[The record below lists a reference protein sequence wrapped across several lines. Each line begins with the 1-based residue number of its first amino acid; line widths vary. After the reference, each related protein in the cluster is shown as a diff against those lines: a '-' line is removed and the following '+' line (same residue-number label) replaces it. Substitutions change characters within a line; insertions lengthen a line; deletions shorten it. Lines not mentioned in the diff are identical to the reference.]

1 MFNNVLD
8 DDILDLAMQL
18 NLGIFEYNKR
28 CGYLLKPEF
37 MRRKDRRLD
46 PFAESTVDG
55 IIAGTVHI
63 HVISG
68 QFMTDRR
75 VGTYVEVDMYGLP
88 ADTVRKKFRTK
99 IVPSNGINPVYDEE
113 PFVFKKVIFFFFEQA
128 VAGKKL
134 ALMIL
139 SDVIINE
146 INEEILGKITKK
158 LKEFN
163 ESQSSEFLLI
173 IEGR

>member
-1 MFNNVLD
+1 
-8 DDILDLAMQL
+8 MQL
-18 NLGIFEYNKR
+18 NLGIFEYNQR

-68 QFMTDRR
+68 QFLTDKR

-99 IVPSNGINPVYDEE
+99 IVPNNSINPVYDEE
-113 PFVFKKVIFFFFEQA
+113 PFVFKKVKRYYLYIRVLLNSFYNNVSFSHFSGSF
-128 VAGKKL
+128 AGTCLVKDCR
-134 ALMIL
+134 I
-139 SDVIINE
+139 
-146 INEEILGKITKK
+146 
-158 LKEFN
+158 
-163 ESQSSEFLLI
+163 
-173 IEGR
+173 